1 MTRVTGGLG
10 RVVWMP
16 TFDSEAAVRGSNGS
30 VPFVSVAQS
39 GELLPDVKSVISIIA
54 KNNLVLATGHSSSE
68 EALML
73 LREGGRQGVRHMVVT
88 HAMNPPIRMSI
99 PQMQEAAKLG
109 AMIEFCY
116 LSILGERPRL
126 SRAQFA
132 DAIRQVRPASVVMST
147 DLGQPANPLPPDGL
161 ADYITA
167 MRAEGFSERE
177 ISLMTKENPA
187 QLLGLAPQ

>member
-1 MTRVTGGLG
+1 
-10 RVVWMP
+10 
-16 TFDSEAAVRGSNGS
+16 
-30 VPFVSVAQS
+30 
-39 GELLPDVKSVISIIA
+39 VKSVISIIA
-54 KNNLVLATGHSSSE
+54 KNNLVLATSHSSSE

-73 LREGGRQGVRHMVVT
+73 LREGRRQGARHMVVT

-116 LSILGERPRL
+116 LSILGERPRF

-167 MRAEGFSERE
+167 MQAEGFSERE

-187 QLLGLAPQ
+187 QLLGLPRNRAWAAAEADRHKKSRQTRRETPNWIRSATRWWPER